1 MPNTSESKKL
11 VELAYLIAVLCALSW
26 AKEFLL
32 PIVLAIVLSLLL
44 TPVVSRLE
52 TWGFYPVLAV
62 LSVVVAAFA
71 LIGVL
76 CATLSVEALDMASS
90 LPKYRDNINA
100 KWVAVQQGPPGPL
113 SLAFRNIGELA
124 NDLTKASAATTPSVQ
139 QLEPTKVQ
147 IVRGTAGAVAVVRNS
162 ITPLLGPVAGFAVVV
177 VLVLFILLERE
188 QLHDRFLRLI
198 GHSQIATTT
207 LAVDEAGSRLSRFL
221 LMQLAVNSVYA
232 LLIGIGLL
240 LIGIPNTL
248 LWAVLTLVLRFLPY
262 VGLWISAFFPLALSI
277 AISTSWTQPILTLL
291 LYVILE
297 VFTNNI
303 VEPVVLGGST
313 GMSPVA
319 VIVSA
324 LFWTWIWG
332 PIGLLL
338 ATPITACLVVF
349 GRYFPAFLP
358 YSVMLGAD
366 PPTSTETKLLRLFTE
381 NRIAE
386 AKALLEEL
394 TGMQL
399 SIKTAEELL
408 IPAVRIIERDLF
420 PGATVSQTKSRIYGQ
435 MREVIEELA
444 VPVRSNPEGS
454 SQQPLPPDS
463 GLVFVPFI
471 REGDEIVG
479 RILERLLEA
488 EGIRSKLLS
497 WRTLHAEKIECL
509 KDLGARCI
517 VLSATDP
524 RMTAAVGKMAASIR
538 AALSDAVILVC
549 LWSLPPSGA
558 ARLVARVRESAAAD
572 VYTNLDQAVRGIAS
586 QISSAAED
594 SRLKSGPASDS
605 EETTL
610 DEAPRN
616 RVNEH
621 SSPGRS

>member
-52 TWGFYPVLAV
+52 TWGVYPVLAV

-71 LIGVL
+71 LIRVL
-76 CATLSVEALDMASS
+76 CAALSVEPLDMASS

-124 NDLTKASAATTPSVQ
+124 NDLTKASAATTPSAQ

-262 VGLWISAFFPLALSI
+262 VGLWISAFFPLAL
-277 AISTSWTQPILTLL
+277 
-291 LYVILE
+291 
-297 VFTNNI
+297 
-303 VEPVVLGGST
+303 
-313 GMSPVA
+313 
-319 VIVSA
+319 
-324 LFWTWIWG
+324 
-332 PIGLLL
+332 
-338 ATPITACLVVF
+338 
-349 GRYFPAFLP
+349 
-358 YSVMLGAD
+358 
-366 PPTSTETKLLRLFTE
+366 
-381 NRIAE
+381 
-386 AKALLEEL
+386 
-394 TGMQL
+394 
-399 SIKTAEELL
+399 
-408 IPAVRIIERDLF
+408 
-420 PGATVSQTKSRIYGQ
+420 
-435 MREVIEELA
+435 
-444 VPVRSNPEGS
+444 
-454 SQQPLPPDS
+454 
-463 GLVFVPFI
+463 
-471 REGDEIVG
+471 
-479 RILERLLEA
+479 
-488 EGIRSKLLS
+488 
-497 WRTLHAEKIECL
+497 
-509 KDLGARCI
+509 
-517 VLSATDP
+517 
-524 RMTAAVGKMAASIR
+524 
-538 AALSDAVILVC
+538 
-549 LWSLPPSGA
+549 
-558 ARLVARVRESAAAD
+558 
-572 VYTNLDQAVRGIAS
+572 
-586 QISSAAED
+586 
-594 SRLKSGPASDS
+594 
-605 EETTL
+605 
-610 DEAPRN
+610 
-616 RVNEH
+616 
-621 SSPGRS
+621 